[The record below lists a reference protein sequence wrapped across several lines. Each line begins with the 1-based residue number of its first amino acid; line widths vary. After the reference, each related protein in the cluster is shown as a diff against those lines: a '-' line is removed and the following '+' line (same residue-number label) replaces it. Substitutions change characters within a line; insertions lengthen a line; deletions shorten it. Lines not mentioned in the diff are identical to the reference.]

1 MDPVLE
7 DLLKAVWSGI
17 TPYLMPLFLLALVC
31 ILRVRVA
38 EILGEMYFVFRKR
51 YEQLEGVRP
60 AAEGAEAG
68 KGLRAGQQERLE
80 KFWDALCNW
89 RDAYR
94 DAIGLSVESLGKVN
108 IANGLLILNIEKA
121 QPFLSP
127 ALRELADEVARD
139 CIRERQI
146 WQTAAEKR
154 EPFLKDAATAYAK
167 IDRQI
172 QQEIL
177 PKLQEMLNPPSGE
190 GLSA

>member
-7 DLLKAVWSGI
+7 DLLRSAWGGI
-17 TPYLMPLFLLALVC
+17 TPYLMPLFLLAVLC

-38 EILGEMYFVFRKR
+38 EMLGEMYYVFQRR
-51 YEQLEGVRP
+51 FQSLGGGAASTLPGEAAP
-60 AAEGAEAG
+60 AF
-68 KGLRAGQQERLE
+68 RQERLE
-80 KFWDALCNW
+80 RFWDALCNW

-94 DAIGLSVESLGKVN
+94 DAVGLSADSLGKIHV
-108 IANGLLILNIEKA
+108 ANGLLILNIEKA
-121 QPFLSP
+121 LPFLP
-127 ALRELADEVARD
+127 GKLRELADEIARD

-172 QQEIL
+172 QQDIF
-177 PKLQEMLNPPSGE
+177 PQLQQL
-190 GLSA
+190 LSPGISA